1 MASSAALFYESPT
14 PPAFISLLWA
24 SFFSLRL
31 FKTSSSGPSG
41 AGSGVPAGGGAVG
54 SYPGV
59 AVLFAPAAGVAFI
72 YFLAGVASP
81 SVEFVELDLLD
92 LLDSLVLFFSTSTVL
107 IFSFW
112 GAAYGASPL
121 F

>member
-1 MASSAALFYESPT
+1 M
-14 PPAFISLLWA
+14 SLLCA

-54 SYPGV
+54 SYPG

-72 YFLAGVASP
+72 YFLAGVASS
-81 SVEFVELDLLD
+81 SVEFVALDLLD

-107 IFSFW
+107 IFSF
-112 GAAYGASPL
+112 
-121 F
+121 